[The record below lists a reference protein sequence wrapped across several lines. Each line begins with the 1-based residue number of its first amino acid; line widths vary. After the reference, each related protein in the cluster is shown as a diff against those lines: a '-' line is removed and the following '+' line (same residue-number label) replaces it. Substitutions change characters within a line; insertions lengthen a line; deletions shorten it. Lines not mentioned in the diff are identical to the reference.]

1 MPKSASTRYRVENR
15 YRPSAEQQPEPEPEP
30 EPEPPQQQHPQQPSE
45 QDEEEEEEEEDAPE
59 PQAGQQKLPPPQRGR
74 RTSMTMATVV
84 SMTQVRQRRIN
95 TSFAKS
101 QSQPRVAEAKARTSR
116 TRSQMWLSDN
126 AVEITVSTSATHG
139 QLEFAEGREVLN
151 PAASSL
157 EEARQARFMRVEGD
171 SRGFFELD
179 PQGQLDRAKSLAGL
193 VDFMRHSWGMQMP
206 SVIFAVTGS
215 AEEFELRPKFRD
227 AFMSALLNATRS
239 TNAWIVTGGSDKG
252 IMKLVGDA
260 LARGKQMETAIGIAA
275 YSTVLGRTELT
286 ADSSAQ
292 AELLASM
299 PDCTVRVEVDDPYI
313 YTEEKLNEIYSRHG
327 VVVGVSLSKE
337 GGFLKFLVKK
347 SLSALRANQG
357 AGAGLTPQTSEGAS
371 KFALITFRSSEEATH
386 ACTNVVRVANQ
397 DGHEV
402 ELRAK
407 PFEASS
413 TLDTRLYRL
422 HEKKVKGH
430 RGTTRLPYRYTG
442 ERDARFEKAQG
453 AKLNPNY
460 SHYLLF
466 DGGLDDGQSAWG
478 SEIAFRS
485 ELLDFISFRDD
496 TDKAKTDADLEDLA
510 NKLRH
515 RSSGDQRSVPV
526 IGFVYGGGPGTLET
540 CMQHTVGPTS
550 VSPVK
555 KAVWKWPKTKCWST
569 ANVRP
574 SHHRQGQRSLRRL
587 GQHDRLQTNFS
598 RWLRF

>member
-1 MPKSASTRYRVENR
+1 MPRDGFPGTTVRLCARAWTQTAVGQLVSPLCILSRAAAGVSCVPLGVSGGASSHWPCCSWSRLCAGQALSGHVGAPLLTTRETAALLGGPATPGRAVEAADHLKPWVVSAGAGAPGEGWLESAPAAGEMLPGQTAEQLMPKSASTRYRVENR
-15 YRPSAEQQPEPEPEP
+15 YRPSDEQQPEPEPEP
-30 EPEPPQQQHPQQPSE
+30 QPQPEPEPPQQHPQPSE
-45 QDEEEEEEEEDAPE
+45 QDEEEEEEDAPE
-59 PQAGQQKLPPPQRGR
+59 PQAVQQKLPPPQRGR

-171 SRGFFELD
+171 SRRFSELD
-179 PQGQLDRAKSLAGL
+179 KQGQLERAKSLAGL
-193 VDFMRHSWGMQMP
+193 VEFMRHSWGMQMP

-215 AEEFELRPKFRD
+215 ANEFELRPKFRD

-239 TNAWIVTGGSDKG
+239 TNAWIVTGGSDTG

-275 YSTVLGRTELT
+275 YSTVRGRTELT

-292 AELLASM
+292 AELQASM

-347 SLSALRANQG
+347 SLSALRAAGAGGNGQG
-357 AGAGLTPQTSEGAS
+357 AAGLTPQTSEGAT

-397 DGHEV
+397 DRHEV

-407 PFEASS
+407 PFEDGANGAAAASRAPS
-413 TLDTRLYRL
+413 TSVCCLRSI
-422 HEKKVKGH
+422 
-430 RGTTRLPYRYTG
+430 
-442 ERDARFEKAQG
+442 
-453 AKLNPNY
+453 
-460 SHYLLF
+460 SHQATNW
-466 DGGLDDGQSAWG
+466 GGLWC
-478 SEIAFRS
+478 
-485 ELLDFISFRDD
+485 
-496 TDKAKTDADLEDLA
+496 
-510 NKLRH
+510 
-515 RSSGDQRSVPV
+515 
-526 IGFVYGGGPGTLET
+526 T
-540 CMQHTVGPTS
+540 CT
-550 VSPVK
+550 
-555 KAVWKWPKTKCWST
+555 
-569 ANVRP
+569 
-574 SHHRQGQRSLRRL
+574 
-587 GQHDRLQTNFS
+587 
-598 RWLRF
+598 